1 MGYIMELRK
10 VVGSRPLIM
19 TGANVILLNKQNEL
33 LLQLRKDN
41 HCWGLP
47 GGSLELGES
56 LIEVAARE
64 LHEETGL
71 KAKKLT
77 LFQIF
82 SGEEFYYQYPHG
94 DEVYNVVAT
103 YICSDFEGE
112 LQADKE
118 EVEEL
123 RFYSLKELPE
133 NISPPDWPVVK
144 EFLKKKT
151 SIIK

>member
-19 TGANVILLNKQNEL
+19 TGANVILLNKLNEL

-47 GGSLELGES
+47 GGSLEPGES

-71 KAKKLT
+71 KAKKLS

-103 YICSDFEGE
+103 YICSDYEGE

-133 NISPPDWPVVK
+133 KISPPDWPVVK

-151 SIIK
+151 SII

>member
-1 MGYIMELRK
+1 MELRK

-47 GGSLELGES
+47 GGSMKPGES

-103 YICSDFEGE
+103 YICSDYEGE

-133 NISPPDWPVVK
+133 KISPPDWPVVK

-151 SIIK
+151 SII

>member
-47 GGSLELGES
+47 GGSMKPGES

-103 YICSDFEGE
+103 YICSDYEGE

-133 NISPPDWPVVK
+133 KISPPDWPVVK

-151 SIIK
+151 SII

>member
-1 MGYIMELRK
+1 MGFIMELRK
-10 VVGSRPLIM
+10 VVGSRPLIL

-47 GGSLELGES
+47 GGSMEQGES
-56 LIEVAARE
+56 LIEVATRE
-64 LHEETGL
+64 LYEETGL

-82 SGEEFYYQYPHG
+82 SGEELYYQYPHG

-103 YICSDFEGE
+103 YICSDYEGE

-133 NISPPDWPVVK
+133 KISPPDWPVVK

-151 SIIK
+151 SII